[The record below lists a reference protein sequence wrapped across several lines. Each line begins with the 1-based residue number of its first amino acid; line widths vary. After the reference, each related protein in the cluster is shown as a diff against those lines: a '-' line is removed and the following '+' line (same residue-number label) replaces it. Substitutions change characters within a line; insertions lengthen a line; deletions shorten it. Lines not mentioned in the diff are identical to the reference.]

1 MSQHALL
8 SPSSAHRWLACP
20 ASVAAS
26 AGLQDTPSEHAVVG
40 TVAHD
45 IAACALET
53 GTDAPDTHPELQA
66 RNSPRLPSSHVS
78 HSRMRSSA

>member
-45 IAACALET
+45 IAARPKTPGVRSHEQPPKDPVALRT
-53 GTDAPDTHPELQA
+53 VMLDRRPA
-66 RNSPRLPSSHVS
+66 RKPLGR
-78 HSRMRSSA
+78 